1 MKRNISEELPARK
14 FAPAAVNSSPDD
26 SKKEKSSES
35 DPAKKAKQAV
45 YDIRYRAR
53 REDIPL
59 LQAFSQ
65 YMQNSSLGEQ
75 DRAMIKAKLFGKD
88 GGGMKA
94 EDFKPLFMEAASDS
108 ISNALYKVFVKESN
122 REQEQIQLTYV
133 EELQSTED
141 RKYQVKVTDKNSGK
155 TYVRLATREKISQLR
170 LNPNI
175 SEVEIISI
183 DPDVQTGYGS
193 PYEGE
198 RKKGEQTAAV
208 TSGKGLK
215 DYDGDGK
222 VESGA
227 KEYRGVVHN
236 DIQRKKGG
244 TPDGKDTSSVKE
256 DYLYEAGKKKVKK
269 SEKFD
274 VMPPGK
280 KNKITIGAKEGG
292 SPDGGIINAH
302 TELQGTVIVETGYSK
317 FLKIVSSGKGE
328 KEKLNPAKVDMDG
341 PQVGCDDP
349 DPRSMKTAS
358 NLVKT
363 KLRLMGLRPLM
374 MSNEPDGEQI
384 DEVLGGVPG
393 DGYIGHPNLDI
404 KNPFAKT
411 QKKEKVLQKAA
422 PGSGGLINR
431 LAAQMGDR
439 NPQLNSYEPEG
450 DQLDEMGPLAG
461 LAVKGALAAGTAL
474 AGKAVYDKAKGVA
487 GKMQQR
493 NQQTQQAIDSLK
505 NSFEP
510 EGEMVDEARAIGR
523 TRSTDANP
531 RGAAVRVS
539 SGRGSTM
546 TPARG
551 LGASKPKGDDEER
564 SNRQKEQAKK
574 DRRAAARDR
583 AEEGEDRLSRLV
595 RSVQNSS
602 YEPEGEMVDE
612 ARAEEKR
619 GLGSTGAQRQ
629 RQKKGVVTSYGE
641 IAYPATSYSGGQN
654 PQLRGKEGKTKE
666 QRRAASRRYVDQ
678 PGGVYAKPENK
689 EGEGRYSAKQ
699 SKKRPD
705 LGSRFD

>member
-1 MKRNISEELPARK
+1 MKRNISEDLPARK
-14 FAPAAVNSSPDD
+14 FAPAADNSSPDD
-26 SKKEKSSES
+26 SKKEKSGQS

-75 DRAMIKAKLFGKD
+75 DRAMIKAKLFGKE

-94 EDFKPLFMEAASDS
+94 EDFRPLFMEAASDS

-122 REQEQIQLTYV
+122 QEQKQIQLTYV

-183 DPDVQTGYGS
+183 DPDVKTGYGS

-227 KEYRGVVHN
+227 KEYRGAVHN
-236 DIQRKKGG
+236 AIQRKKGG

-256 DYLYEAGKKKVKK
+256 DYLYETGKKKIKK
-269 SEKFD
+269 SEEFD

-280 KNKITIGAKEGG
+280 KNKITIGASEGG
-292 SPDGGIINAH
+292 SPNGGIINAH

-317 FLKIVSSGKGE
+317 FLKIVSSGKNE

-363 KLRLMGLRPLM
+363 KLRLMGLKPLM
-374 MSNEPDGEQI
+374 MSN
-384 DEVLGGVPG
+384 
-393 DGYIGHPNLDI
+393 
-404 KNPFAKT
+404 
-411 QKKEKVLQKAA
+411 
-422 PGSGGLINR
+422 
-431 LAAQMGDR
+431 
-439 NPQLNSYEPEG
+439 
-450 DQLDEMGPLAG
+450 
-461 LAVKGALAAGTAL
+461 
-474 AGKAVYDKAKGVA
+474 
-487 GKMQQR
+487 
-493 NQQTQQAIDSLK
+493 
-505 NSFEP
+505 EP

-551 LGASKPKGDDEER
+551 LGASMPEGDAKER
-564 SNRQKEQAKK
+564 AARQTKQAKADRIAAAKDRAKK
-574 DRRAAARDR
+574 D
-583 AEEGEDRLSRLV
+583 EDRLSILL

-602 YEPEGEMVDE
+602 YEPEGEVLEDYVVVNRDGSRKIVE
-612 ARAEEKR
+612 GDPPKRKIKPSPYNRALAKKQKEE
-619 GLGSTGAQRQ
+619 
-629 RQKKGVVTSYGE
+629 
-641 IAYPATSYSGGQN
+641 
-654 PQLRGKEGKTKE
+654 
-666 QRRAASRRYVDQ
+666 ASRNRD
-678 PGGVYAKPENK
+678 ENP
-689 EGEGRYSAKQ
+689 YSA
-699 SKKRPD
+699 RPGESD
-705 LGSRFD
+705 

>member
-14 FAPAAVNSSPDD
+14 FAPATDNSSPDD
-26 SKKEKSSES
+26 SKKEKSGQS

-75 DRAMIKAKLFGKD
+75 DRAMIKAKLFGKE

-94 EDFKPLFMEAASDS
+94 EDFRPLFMEAASDS

-122 REQEQIQLTYV
+122 QEQEQIQLTYV

-183 DPDVQTGYGS
+183 DPDVKTGYGS

-236 DIQRKKGG
+236 AIQRKKGG

-374 MSNEPDGEQI
+374 MSNEP
-384 DEVLGGVPG
+384 
-393 DGYIGHPNLDI
+393 
-404 KNPFAKT
+404 
-411 QKKEKVLQKAA
+411 
-422 PGSGGLINR
+422 
-431 LAAQMGDR
+431 
-439 NPQLNSYEPEG
+439 
-450 DQLDEMGPLAG
+450 
-461 LAVKGALAAGTAL
+461 
-474 AGKAVYDKAKGVA
+474 
-487 GKMQQR
+487 
-493 NQQTQQAIDSLK
+493 
-505 NSFEP
+505 

-602 YEPEGEMVDE
+602 YEPEGDVL
-612 ARAEEKR
+612 EKYVLQTKKGR
-619 GLGSTGAQRQ
+619 KIMPGDPPAASPAATVKPIGTGA
-629 RQKKGVVTSYGE
+629 K
-641 IAYPATSYSGGQN
+641 YPLPS
-654 PQLRGKEGKTKE
+654 P
-666 QRRAASRRYVDQ
+666 
-678 PGGVYAKPENK
+678 PI
-689 EGEGRYSAKQ
+689 
-699 SKKRPD
+699 
-705 LGSRFD
+705 GSRFD

>member
-26 SKKEKSSES
+26 SKKEKSSQS

-94 EDFKPLFMEAASDS
+94 EDFRPLFMEAASES

-122 REQEQIQLTYV
+122 QEQEQIQLTYV

-141 RKYQVKVTDKNSGK
+141 RKYQIKVTDKNSGK

-183 DPDVQTGYGS
+183 DPDVKTGYGS

-227 KEYRGVVHN
+227 KEYRGAVHN
-236 DIQRKKGG
+236 AIQRKRGG

-256 DYLYEAGKKKVKK
+256 DYLYEAGKKKVQKP
-269 SEKFD
+269 EKFD

-280 KNKITIGAKEGG
+280 KNTITIGAKEGG
-292 SPDGGIINAH
+292 SPNGGIINAH
-302 TELQGTVIVETGYSK
+302 TELQGTIIVETGHSK
-317 FLKIVSSGKGE
+317 FLKMVKGE

-363 KLRLMGLRPLM
+363 KLRLMGLKPLM
-374 MSNEPDGEQI
+374 MSNEPEG
-384 DEVLGGVPG
+384 EVLEDYVVVKKDGSRQIVKGDPPTPKVKPSPYNRALAKKQKEEATRNRDENPYRARPG
-393 DGYIGHPNLDI
+393 DSD
-404 KNPFAKT
+404 
-411 QKKEKVLQKAA
+411 
-422 PGSGGLINR
+422 
-431 LAAQMGDR
+431 
-439 NPQLNSYEPEG
+439 
-450 DQLDEMGPLAG
+450 
-461 LAVKGALAAGTAL
+461 
-474 AGKAVYDKAKGVA
+474 
-487 GKMQQR
+487 
-493 NQQTQQAIDSLK
+493 
-505 NSFEP
+505 
-510 EGEMVDEARAIGR
+510 
-523 TRSTDANP
+523 
-531 RGAAVRVS
+531 
-539 SGRGSTM
+539 
-546 TPARG
+546 
-551 LGASKPKGDDEER
+551 
-564 SNRQKEQAKK
+564 
-574 DRRAAARDR
+574 
-583 AEEGEDRLSRLV
+583 
-595 RSVQNSS
+595 
-602 YEPEGEMVDE
+602 
-612 ARAEEKR
+612 
-619 GLGSTGAQRQ
+619 
-629 RQKKGVVTSYGE
+629 
-641 IAYPATSYSGGQN
+641 
-654 PQLRGKEGKTKE
+654 
-666 QRRAASRRYVDQ
+666 
-678 PGGVYAKPENK
+678 
-689 EGEGRYSAKQ
+689 
-699 SKKRPD
+699 
-705 LGSRFD
+705 

>member
-14 FAPAAVNSSPDD
+14 FAPATDNSSPDD
-26 SKKEKSSES
+26 SKKEKSGQS

-75 DRAMIKAKLFGKD
+75 DRAMIKAKLFGKE

-94 EDFKPLFMEAASDS
+94 EDFRPLFMEAASDS

-122 REQEQIQLTYV
+122 QEQEQIQLTYV

-141 RKYQVKVTDKNSGK
+141 RKYQIKVTDKNSGK

-183 DPDVQTGYGS
+183 DPDVKTGYGS

-227 KEYRGVVHN
+227 KEYRGAVHN
-236 DIQRKKGG
+236 AIQRKRGG

-256 DYLYEAGKKKVKK
+256 DYLYEAGKKKVQKP
-269 SEKFD
+269 EKFD

-280 KNKITIGAKEGG
+280 KNTITIGAKEGG
-292 SPDGGIINAH
+292 SPNGGIINAH
-302 TELQGTVIVETGYSK
+302 TELQGTIIVETGHSK
-317 FLKIVSSGKGE
+317 FLKMVKGE

-363 KLRLMGLRPLM
+363 KLRLMGLKPLM
-374 MSNEPDGEQI
+374 MSNEPEG
-384 DEVLGGVPG
+384 EVLEDYVVVKKDGSRQIVKGDPPTPKVKPSPYNRALAKKQKEEATRNRDENPYRARPG
-393 DGYIGHPNLDI
+393 DSD
-404 KNPFAKT
+404 
-411 QKKEKVLQKAA
+411 
-422 PGSGGLINR
+422 
-431 LAAQMGDR
+431 
-439 NPQLNSYEPEG
+439 
-450 DQLDEMGPLAG
+450 
-461 LAVKGALAAGTAL
+461 
-474 AGKAVYDKAKGVA
+474 
-487 GKMQQR
+487 
-493 NQQTQQAIDSLK
+493 
-505 NSFEP
+505 
-510 EGEMVDEARAIGR
+510 
-523 TRSTDANP
+523 
-531 RGAAVRVS
+531 
-539 SGRGSTM
+539 
-546 TPARG
+546 
-551 LGASKPKGDDEER
+551 
-564 SNRQKEQAKK
+564 
-574 DRRAAARDR
+574 
-583 AEEGEDRLSRLV
+583 
-595 RSVQNSS
+595 
-602 YEPEGEMVDE
+602 
-612 ARAEEKR
+612 
-619 GLGSTGAQRQ
+619 
-629 RQKKGVVTSYGE
+629 
-641 IAYPATSYSGGQN
+641 
-654 PQLRGKEGKTKE
+654 
-666 QRRAASRRYVDQ
+666 
-678 PGGVYAKPENK
+678 
-689 EGEGRYSAKQ
+689 
-699 SKKRPD
+699 
-705 LGSRFD
+705 

>member
-14 FAPAAVNSSPDD
+14 FAPATDNSSPDD
-26 SKKEKSSES
+26 SKKEKSGQS

-75 DRAMIKAKLFGKD
+75 DRAMIKAKLFGKE

-94 EDFKPLFMEAASDS
+94 EDFRPLFMEAASDS

-122 REQEQIQLTYV
+122 QEQEQIQLTYV
-133 EELQSTED
+133 EELQSTKD

-183 DPDVQTGYGS
+183 DPDVKTGYGS

-236 DIQRKKGG
+236 AIQRKKGG

-256 DYLYEAGKKKVKK
+256 DYLYEAGKKKEKPKK
-269 SEKFD
+269 YDVKFD

-292 SPDGGIINAH
+292 SPNGGIINAH
-302 TELQGTVIVETGYSK
+302 TELQGTVIVETGHSK
-317 FLKIVSSGKGE
+317 FLKMVKGE

-363 KLRLMGLRPLM
+363 KLRLMGLKPLM
-374 MSNEPDGEQI
+374 MSN
-384 DEVLGGVPG
+384 
-393 DGYIGHPNLDI
+393 
-404 KNPFAKT
+404 
-411 QKKEKVLQKAA
+411 
-422 PGSGGLINR
+422 
-431 LAAQMGDR
+431 
-439 NPQLNSYEPEG
+439 
-450 DQLDEMGPLAG
+450 
-461 LAVKGALAAGTAL
+461 
-474 AGKAVYDKAKGVA
+474 
-487 GKMQQR
+487 
-493 NQQTQQAIDSLK
+493 
-505 NSFEP
+505 EP

-641 IAYPATSYSGGQN
+641 IAHPATSYSGGQN

>member
-1 MKRNISEELPARK
+1 MTRNISEDLPARK

-26 SKKEKSSES
+26 SKKEKSGES

-75 DRAMIKAKLFGKD
+75 DRAMIKAKLFGKE

-94 EDFKPLFMEAASDS
+94 EDFRPLFMEAASDS

-122 REQEQIQLTYV
+122 QEQEQIQLTYV

-183 DPDVQTGYGS
+183 DPDVKTGYGD

-236 DIQRKKGG
+236 AIQRKKGG

-256 DYLYEAGKKKVKK
+256 DYLYEAGKKKEKPKKYDVKY
-269 SEKFD
+269 D
-274 VMPPGK
+274 VMPSGK

-302 TELQGTVIVETGYSK
+302 TELQGTVIVETGHSK
-317 FLKIVSSGKGE
+317 FLKMVKGE
-328 KEKLNPAKVDMDG
+328 KEKLNPAKVDMNG

-411 QKKEKVLQKAA
+411 QKKEKVLPKAA
-422 PGSGGLINR
+422 PGSGGPINR
-431 LAAQMGDR
+431 LAAQLGDR
-439 NPQLNSYEPEG
+439 NPQL
-450 DQLDEMGPLAG
+450 
-461 LAVKGALAAGTAL
+461 
-474 AGKAVYDKAKGVA
+474 
-487 GKMQQR
+487 
-493 NQQTQQAIDSLK
+493 

-510 EGEMVDEARAIGR
+510 EGEMVDEAKAIGR

>member
-14 FAPAAVNSSPDD
+14 FAPAADNSSPDD

-94 EDFKPLFMEAASDS
+94 EDFRPLFMEAASES

-122 REQEQIQLTYV
+122 QKQEQIQLTYL
-133 EELQSTED
+133 EELQSAED

-183 DPDVQTGYGS
+183 DPDVKTGYGS

-227 KEYRGVVHN
+227 KEYRGAVHN
-236 DIQRKKGG
+236 AIQRKKGG

-256 DYLYEAGKKKVKK
+256 DYLYEAGKKKNKVEKLKK
-269 SEKFD
+269 YD

-280 KNKITIGAKEGG
+280 KNKITIGSKEGG

-328 KEKLNPAKVDMDG
+328 KEKLNPTKVDMNG
-341 PQVGCDDP
+341 PEVGCDDP

-374 MSNEPDGEQI
+374 MSNEPEGDQI
-384 DEVLGGVPG
+384 DEFFGPDKVVPKGGQISG
-393 DGYIGHPNLDI
+393 S
-404 KNPFAKT
+404 KNPVEVGRDYVA
-411 QKKEKVLQKAA
+411 Q
-422 PGSGGLINR
+422 SGGK
-431 LAAQMGDR
+431 
-439 NPQLNSYEPEG
+439 P
-450 DQLDEMGPLAG
+450 
-461 LAVKGALAAGTAL
+461 AV
-474 AGKAVYDKAKGVA
+474 VNYDKAGSKTV
-487 GKMQQR
+487 R
-493 NQQTQQAIDSLK
+493 PFTQQDNMNIRKNTLAQNAAVASQGMPPLYNVK
-505 NSFEP
+505 NSYEP
-510 EGEMVDEARAIGR
+510 EGEMVDEARAIGK

-551 LGASKPKGDDEER
+551 LGASKPEGDDKKR
-564 SNRQKEQAKK
+564 SNDQKEQAKK
-574 DRRAAARDR
+574 DRIAAAKDR
-583 AEEGEDRLSRLV
+583 AKEGEDRLSRLV

-602 YEPEGEMVDE
+602 YQPEGE
-612 ARAEEKR
+612 
-619 GLGSTGAQRQ
+619 
-629 RQKKGVVTSYGE
+629 VVSE
-641 IAYPATSYSGGQN
+641 
-654 PQLRGKEGKTKE
+654 
-666 QRRAASRRYVDQ
+666 
-678 PGGVYAKPENK
+678 
-689 EGEGRYSAKQ
+689 
-699 SKKRPD
+699 
-705 LGSRFD
+705 